1 MSLFPADSKPFYAG
15 FGNRLT
21 DVLSYR
27 AVSIETQR
35 IFTINPRGE
44 LTQELV
50 ATAPAAVTLGSENN
64 ANTVDSAPGDESPQS
79 PTNSSYRALSDIA
92 DEIFPQ
98 LVKKKPAVPRIQTPS
113 VIL

>member
-1 MSLFPADSKPFYAG
+1 MSLFPTDSKPFYAG

-35 IFTINPRGE
+35 IFTINPKGE

-50 ATAPAAVTLGSENN
+50 TTSPAVTLGTESC
-64 ANTVDSAPGDESPQS
+64 SAVVSAAGDESPPS
-79 PTNSSYRALSDIA
+79 PNNSSYRALSDIA
-92 DEIFPQ
+92 DEIFPPLAQ
-98 LVKKKPAVPRIQTPS
+98 LKTS
-113 VIL
+113 EF

>member
-1 MSLFPADSKPFYAG
+1 MSLFPPDSKPFYAG

-35 IFTINPRGE
+35 IFTINPKGE

-50 ATAPAAVTLGSENN
+50 TTSPAVTLGSESSN
-64 ANTVDSAPGDESPQS
+64 AVDSPAGDESPQS
-79 PTNSSYRALSDIA
+79 PTNSSYGALSDIA
-92 DEIFPQ
+92 DEIFPP
-98 LVKKKPAVPRIQTPS
+98 LVKSGTVVP
-113 VIL
+113 